1 MSELHSHIWQPI
13 DDLPDDWESSLTND
27 QTHAMV
33 QVWHEQAH
41 ELQDKDLYQ
50 DFLTKLQRQWS
61 IETGVIEG
69 LYSLS
74 DGATKV
80 LIEKGLDASLI
91 AHEDTN
97 DDPANVVAKIQD
109 HHHAIMGLYA
119 FVSGNRPLGTS
130 YVKELHA
137 VLTAHQETYI
147 GRDTLGNEVVRKLPR
162 GEWKKLKNNVEH
174 PDGTTFEYCPPE
186 HVDQEMDNLIAMHLR
201 HCEARVP
208 ADIEAAWL
216 HHRFSVIHPFTD
228 GNGRVSRCL
237 ATLILLRDRWLPL
250 VVTRTDRARYIEA
263 LRSADDG
270 NLRPLIDLFG
280 ALQRKAI
287 REAFSLSD
295 QVIHESTAV
304 SGILASVVAK
314 FGERRKAEQDL
325 RNKAP
330 ITADSL
336 QILTFQRLSDLAT
349 EILGAIEGQGDGFN
363 SFATDGKRGSD
374 KAKYNYHQIV
384 NCAKLLNYFANM
396 QVYQSWASLIIKT
409 DRRVEILF
417 AFHGIG
423 HHSSGVLGCTA
434 MLYTKDRDEEGETTI
449 GDVVPL
455 CDEPFEFTYAEDP
468 SAVQLRFQYW
478 QEAAILKGLNE
489 WQNLV

>member
-1 MSELHSHIWQPI
+1 MSDMHSHDWKPI
-13 DDLPDDWESSLTND
+13 IDLPDDWESTLRNE

-33 QVWHEQAH
+33 QVWHEQAG
-41 ELQDKDLYQ
+41 ELQEKDLYK
-50 DFLTKLQRQWS
+50 DFLAKLQRQWS

-74 DGATKV
+74 EGATKA

-91 AHEDTN
+91 AHDDTN
-97 DDPANVVAKIQD
+97 DDPVNVIAKIRD

-137 VLTAHQETYI
+137 VLTSHQKTYVA
-147 GRDTLGNEVVRKLPR
+147 RDTLGNTVVRELPR

-174 PDGTTFEYCPPE
+174 PDGTRFEYCPPE
-186 HVDQEMDNLIAMHLR
+186 HVAQEMDNLISMHLQ
-201 HCEARVP
+201 HCERKIP
-208 ADIEAAWL
+208 ADIESAWL

-237 ATLILLRDRWLPL
+237 ATLILLRDDWLPL
-250 VVTRTDRARYIEA
+250 VITRIDRPKYISA
-263 LRSADDG
+263 LRAADHGD
-270 NLRPLIDLFG
+270 LRPLIDLFG
-280 ALQRKAI
+280 TLQRKAI
-287 REAFSLSD
+287 RAAFSLSD
-295 QVIHESTAV
+295 QVIDESTKIA
-304 SGILASVVAK
+304 GILESVVAK
-314 FGERRKAEQDL
+314 FRERRKAEQDL

-330 ITADSL
+330 NTADSL
-336 QILTFQRLSDLAT
+336 QVLTYQRLT
-349 EILGAIEGQGDGFN
+349 ELVAEISEAIADQGEGFRAWASEGTRD
-363 SFATDGKRGSD
+363 SD

-384 NCAKLLNYFANM
+384 KCARTLNYFADM

-423 HHSSGVLGCTA
+423 HYSSGVLGCTA
-434 MLYTKDRDEEGETTI
+434 MLYTKDRDEDGETTI
-449 GDVVPL
+449 GEVVPL
-455 CDEPFEFTYAEDP
+455 CEEPFEFTYAEDP
-468 SAVQLRFQYW
+468 TAVQQRFQHW
-478 QEAAILKGLNE
+478 QKEAVLKGLSE